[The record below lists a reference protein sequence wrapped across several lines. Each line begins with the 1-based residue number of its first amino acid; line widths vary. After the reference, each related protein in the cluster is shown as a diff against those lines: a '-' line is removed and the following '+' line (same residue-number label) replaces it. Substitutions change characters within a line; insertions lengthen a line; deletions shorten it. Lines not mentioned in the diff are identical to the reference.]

1 MLINFR
7 LPALL
12 LIIIWI
18 IYKVIYYRLNKNR
31 FKLHRELL
39 STLCFVYVVGV
50 ISVTIF
56 PLAIGLQEPFPTR
69 HNYVPFASIN
79 ELLHHFY
86 FMVPLRNI
94 GGNILLFVPFGILM
108 PMKFKKV
115 NKGLKIVLLG
125 FLSSLTIECI
135 QLRLTFRSFDIDDI
149 ILNTFGVYIGFLI
162 YKWVTLIFISR
173 QSNERIHQEL

>member
-1 MLINFR
+1 MFINFR

-12 LIIIWI
+12 LIIIWVL
-18 IYKVIYYRLNKNR
+18 YKVIYYGLNRNR

-39 STLCFVYVVGV
+39 STLCFIYAVGV

-56 PLAIGLQEPFPTR
+56 PLAIGLQESFPTKN
-69 HNYVPFASIN
+69 NYVPFASIN

-94 GGNILLFVPFGILM
+94 GGNILLFVPFGILI

-115 NKGLKIVLLG
+115 NKGFKIVLLG

-135 QLRLTFRSFDIDDI
+135 QLWLTFRSFDIDDI
-149 ILNTFGVYIGFLI
+149 ILNSFGVYIGFLI
-162 YKWVTLIFISR
+162 YKWITLIFMSR
-173 QSNERIHQEL
+173 QSDEKIHQGL